1 MACAANPRM
10 FTEYIVI
17 VPPKETTDKLRGA
30 SQFIQPPAFRRK
42 PELPKPSWRGENLRF
57 QRELRNWCKNLRCAP
72 AWMLF
77 MRLLYT
83 ARRKNHRQ
91 FQKSANSLDRAC
103 DFPITLL
110 LSLCPR
116 SEIVHR
122 SVPYCRTAYCVLR
135 TAYCARSRSFSFG
148 RDALLRVL
156 SDPLPGRADR
166 RSASSLH
173 SDLRRTRTARPYR
186 PSACPDARLLC
197 LRQRSP
203 SPNAFCG
210 HRRVIP
216 RARMPFGLS
225 PKATSTR
232 RTPFADAAKPI
243 ATRRASLRVPKN
255 AVPTRR
261 TPFSAPPT
269 PIPPRAMPFGASKNI
284 IPPRGTLI
292 LVPTTT
298 HCHTPNDIF
307 DS

>member
-135 TAYCARSRSFSFG
+135 TAHVAGASRLVG
-148 RDALLRVL
+148 TRCC
-156 SDPLPGRADR
+156 
-166 RSASSLH
+166 ASSLTPTPVGPTGG
-173 SDLRRTRTARPYR
+173 RPRPFIQIYVGRAQRVPTVRPPARTLVCSASGSVPPVRTH
-186 PSACPDARLLC
+186 
-197 LRQRSP
+197 
-203 SPNAFCG
+203 FCG

-284 IPPRGTLI
+284 IPPRGTPI

-298 HCHTPNDIF
+298 HCHRPNDFF